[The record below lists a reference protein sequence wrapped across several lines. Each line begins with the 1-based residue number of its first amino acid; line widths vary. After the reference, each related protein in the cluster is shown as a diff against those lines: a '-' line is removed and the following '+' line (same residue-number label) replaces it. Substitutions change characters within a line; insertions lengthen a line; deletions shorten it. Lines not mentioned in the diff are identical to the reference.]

1 MQSIAGTKEE
11 IYELIDRVP
20 GEELIAIRRFVQFVL
35 AQIYDDEELSPE
47 GERLLAEGRESLNS
61 ETVYTHEQ
69 VRAELGL

>member
-1 MQSIAGTKEE
+1 MQAIADTKEE

-20 GEELIAIRRFVQFVL
+20 GEELIAIRRFVEFVL
-35 AQIYDDEELSPE
+35 AQVYDDEELSPE
-47 GERLLAEGRESLNS
+47 GIALLEEGRRSLEN